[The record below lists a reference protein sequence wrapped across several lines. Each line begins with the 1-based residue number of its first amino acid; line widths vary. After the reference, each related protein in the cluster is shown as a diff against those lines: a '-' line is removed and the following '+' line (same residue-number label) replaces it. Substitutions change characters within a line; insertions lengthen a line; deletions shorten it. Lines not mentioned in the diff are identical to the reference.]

1 MRFALSALALSAAV
15 VAVSGCSDEAT
26 PLEPAIPLLDAGAKV
41 DAGSVQDAS
50 FSADAAT
57 GSDAGAADA
66 TTGSD
71 AAPLDAAAADAAP
84 RPDATA
90 DAAIVLD
97 GGPVVFGDAAA
108 DAAGVDAAADAGIRD
123 SGAAVDAGPAY
134 AHTIAIDGV
143 NDFTAAETFPTST
156 PGYTFYVAWDATYVY
171 FGASGSDVQ
180 TLASTSKWWQ
190 LYIGTGP
197 NGGTTGGV
205 AYGTQQPT
213 LALPAQWHLRWKT
226 SNDYTGALSWS
237 GSGWIDPTLS
247 FTGNV
252 FRGSGNDFVEM
263 RIARATLGNPASI
276 AVTSAFVNESSNAA
290 TYAGAPSATFTDG
303 VDRDYAKAFRFIL
316 AESPASFA
324 IVP

>member
-15 VAVSGCSDEAT
+15 VSASGCSDEAT

-41 DAGSVQDAS
+41 DAGSMQDAS
-50 FSADAAT
+50 FSSDAAT
-57 GSDAGAADA
+57 GSDAGTAADA

-71 AAPLDAAAADAAP
+71 AAPLDAATADAAP

-90 DAAIVLD
+90 DAAVVLD

-108 DAAGVDAAADAGIRD
+108 DAAAADAGVRD

-156 PGYTFYVAWDATYVY
+156 PGYTLYVAWDPTYVY

-180 TLASTSKWWQ
+180 TTATATKWWQ
-190 LYIGTGP
+190 LYLSTGP
-197 NGGTTGGV
+197 TNGTTNGV

-213 LALPAQWHLRWKT
+213 LPFSAHWHLRWKAT
-226 SNDYTGALSWS
+226 NDYTGALSWG
-237 GSGWIDPTLS
+237 GSGWVDPTLS

-263 RIARATLGNPASI
+263 RIARATLGTPSAI
-276 AVTSAFVNESSNAA
+276 TVTSAFVNEAA
-290 TYAGAPSATFTDG
+290 SGPWTFAGAPSTTFADG
-303 VDRDYAKAFRFIL
+303 VDRDYAKALRFTL
-316 AESPASFA
+316 AQSPATFA